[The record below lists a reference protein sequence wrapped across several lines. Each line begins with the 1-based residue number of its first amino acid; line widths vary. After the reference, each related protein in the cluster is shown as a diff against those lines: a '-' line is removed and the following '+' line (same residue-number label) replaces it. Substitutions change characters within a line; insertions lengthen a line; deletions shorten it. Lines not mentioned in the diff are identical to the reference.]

1 MAKTTGKRPRPT
13 VARNHSAKFNTDNTG
28 RAPGSSNSR
37 TPTGSRPTPRVAK
50 NRIPSST
57 LPGATRRAISRFPMP
72 TPLRKWATRGGGKPH
87 GGS

>member
-13 VARNHSAKFNTDNTG
+13 VARNHSASFNTANTG
-28 RAPGSSNSR
+28 RAPGTSNTR

-50 NRIPSST
+50 NAIPSSNM
-57 LPGATRRAISRFPMP
+57 PGATRKATKRFSMP
-72 TPLRKWATRGGGKPH
+72 TPKMKWGKRGGGKPH